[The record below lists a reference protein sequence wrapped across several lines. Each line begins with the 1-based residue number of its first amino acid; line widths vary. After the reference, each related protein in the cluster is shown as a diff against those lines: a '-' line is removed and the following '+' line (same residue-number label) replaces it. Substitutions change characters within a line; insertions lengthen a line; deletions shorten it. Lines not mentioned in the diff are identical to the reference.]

1 MFFGINGYFCSHNKR
16 NQQSNRKSQNNPETM
31 LTVKNLHIMFEGPQP
46 FHALQGISFHIDKA
60 QTLALIGASGS
71 GKSLTSLAIM
81 GLLPKNTQQTGYIML
96 DETDE
101 VILNK
106 LSEKE
111 WQKVRGNKISMVF
124 QEPMSAL
131 NPIQTVGSQ
140 LRECILAHQKISTTE
155 AKQQAINWLQK
166 VKLPEPAVLYGRYP
180 HQLSGGQKQRV
191 MIAMA
196 MCNHPQVLIADEP
209 TTALDVT
216 VQKEII
222 ELMKQL
228 QQEFGMAMLFITHD
242 LALAKLIADDFLI
255 LEKGKVVQQMQTP
268 EFTREIVDKPLAE
281 TILEVA
287 SLKVYYPTE
296 KNWLGKTTSVFK
308 AVDDVSFTLNKGET
322 LGLVGESGC
331 GKSTLSKCILGLQEA
346 TDGHI
351 FFKGKDITHIAQ
363 HEWSKLRKD
372 IQIIFQD
379 PYASLNPRLTVG
391 AAIAEPIKVHHIPVD
406 KSVKHSVLE
415 LLDQV
420 QLPAN
425 AFDKYPHEFSGGQ
438 RQRICIARALA
449 LQPQLVICDESVAAL
464 DINIQTQIL
473 SLLSELQQ
481 HHQLTY
487 LFITHD
493 LHVVKAISDRI
504 MVMEKG
510 KIIEQ
515 GLADQVMSNPQM
527 DYTKKLLAA
536 APRL

>member
-1 MFFGINGYFCSHNKR
+1 
-16 NQQSNRKSQNNPETM
+16 M
-31 LTVKNLHIMFEGPQP
+31 LNVKNLHIRFEGENP
-46 FHALQGISFHIDKA
+46 FHALQGISFRIPEGK
-60 QTLALIGASGS
+60 TLALIGASGS

-96 DETDE
+96 KQQEE
-101 VILNK
+101 ELILNK

-111 WQKVRGNKISMVF
+111 WRKVRGNKVSMVF

-131 NPIQTVGSQ
+131 NPIMSVGEQ
-140 LRECILAHQKISTTE
+140 LLECIQAHQEMSTAD
-155 AKQQAINWLQK
+155 AKKKAINWLEK
-166 VKLPEPAVLYGRYP
+166 VKLPEPAVLYQRYP

-216 VQKEII
+216 VQQEII
-222 ELMKQL
+222 QLMKQL

-242 LALAKLIADDFLI
+242 LALAKLIADDYLI

-268 EFTREIVDKPLAE
+268 EFSRAHIQDLGTEEILTVEK
-281 TILEVA
+281 
-287 SLKVYYPTE
+287 LKVYYPTG
-296 KNWLGKTTSVFK
+296 KNWLGKTTDYYK
-308 AVDDVSFTLNKGET
+308 AVDEVSFSIRKGET

-346 TDGHI
+346 TGGTIH
-351 FFKGKDITHIAQ
+351 FKGKDITHLPQ
-363 HEWSKLRKD
+363 SEWYKLRKE

-391 AAIAEPIKVHHIPVD
+391 AAIGEPMKVHRIPLQ
-406 KSVKHSVLE
+406 KPVKDAVLE

-420 QLPAN
+420 QLPAS
-425 AFDKYPHEFSGGQ
+425 AIDKYPHEFSGGQ

-449 LQPQLVICDESVAAL
+449 LQPELVICDESVAAL

-473 SLLSELQQ
+473 SLLHDLQQ
-481 HHQLTY
+481 QHQLTY

-493 LHVVKAISDRI
+493 LHVVKSISDRI

-510 KIIEQ
+510 KIVEQ
-515 GLADQVMSNPQM
+515 GPAEQIMNHPQM
-527 DYTKKLLAA
+527 AYTQRLLAA